1 MDNLDSIMRQL
12 KGMDKTKRAQL
23 LDTLE
28 KSMSASQQNQLKKLL
43 SDKSGRQQ
51 LENSLAGI
59 DAQQLLSSIT
69 NKEELARAFSRDDI
83 QKKLRDILG

>member
-69 NKEELARAFSRDDI
+69 NKEELARALSRDDI

>member
-59 DAQQLLSSIT
+59 DAQQLSSIT
-69 NKEELARAFSRDDI
+69 NKEELARALSRDDI